1 MCMGQ
6 SIAILREYANEILA
20 VYGGC
25 VGILLLVTLHRI
37 KRIEKQMRELIECVT
52 VRNDGDVQSTSA
64 LEPLLEKQETANNMA
79 EDTQADNTLKEAKER
94 PEELIDAVL
103 GEIF

>member
-1 MCMGQ
+1 MEQ
-6 SIAILREYANEILA
+6 AIAILREYANEILA
-20 VYGGC
+20 VYDGC

-37 KRIEKQMRELIECVT
+37 KRIEKQMRELIECIT
-52 VRNDGDVQSTSA
+52 IKNDEAVQSISTS
-64 LEPLLEKQETANNMA
+64 ESLLEKQETANNMA
-79 EDTQADNTLKEAKER
+79 EDTKTENTLKEAKER

>member
-1 MCMGQ
+1 MEQ
-6 SIAILREYANEILA
+6 LIAILREYANEILA

-37 KRIEKQMRELIECVT
+37 KRIEKQMRELLECVT
-52 VRNDGDVQSTSA
+52 IRNDAAVQSTGTSES
-64 LEPLLEKQETANNMA
+64 LSQTQEVTKNMP
-79 EDTQADNTLKEAKER
+79 EEQEADITLNEVKER